1 MKFLLAGVLL
11 STSPGEEV
19 GFPDTPKG
27 KDILLCVISFPY
39 GKTHGNEG
47 GADGCDL
54 PRKRA
59 RPN

>member
-1 MKFLLAGVLL
+1 M
-11 STSPGEEV
+11 

-27 KDILLCVISFPY
+27 KEILLRVISFPY
-39 GKTHGNEG
+39 GKTQENED

-59 RPN
+59 RPNEEIWGWESHPYQAS